1 MHIIII
7 VSTRDLRVLKHKRIK
22 REVKRDGAVTEK
34 TGGFG
39 SGHKGVY

>member
-7 VSTRDLRVLKHKRIK
+7 VSTQDVRVLKQKS
-22 REVKRDGAVTEK
+22 VKARGETDGAVTEK

-39 SGHKGVY
+39 SGHKGLY